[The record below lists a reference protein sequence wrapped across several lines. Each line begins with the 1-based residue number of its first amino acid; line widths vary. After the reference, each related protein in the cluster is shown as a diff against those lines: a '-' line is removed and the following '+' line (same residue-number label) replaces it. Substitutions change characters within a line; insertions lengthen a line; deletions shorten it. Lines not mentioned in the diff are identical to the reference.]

1 MDQSEFFA
9 KYNIKADQF
18 KETGLIWDDLLVI
31 FEDYVEFR
39 KKLEEPALQLLNHIV
54 KASNVHYVRYR
65 VKNAEHL
72 IEKIIRK
79 KIEEPETEITLD
91 NYKTKITDL
100 IGLRALHLFKEDW
113 KGINDFLSNKCTMT
127 KNPLVYYREGDD
139 QSAISEF
146 EAMQFSV
153 KVHECGYRSI
163 HYFSEV
169 DVPETEIKIAVEIQV
184 RTIFEEA
191 WSEIDHKIRYPYYL
205 DHKLFAQYLMIFNR
219 LAGSADEMGTFIKL
233 MQVEFDST
241 KKELKEKDEEIYI
254 LLEKL
259 RNPNLNSKEIKEIEE
274 NIIGLKNMKHGT
286 DEEYNRKMFINKF
299 VSIFDGNTAF

>member
-1 MDQSEFFA
+1 MNQSEFFA
-9 KYNIKADQF
+9 KYNIKAAKF
-18 KETGLIWDDLLVI
+18 EETGLIWEDLLVI
-31 FEDYVEFR
+31 YHDYVEFR

-65 VKNAEHL
+65 IKNAEHL

-79 KIEEPETEITLD
+79 KIDEPEIELSLD

-113 KGINDFLSNKCTMT
+113 KGIDDFLRNKCNMT
-127 KNPLVYYREGDD
+127 KTPLVYYRKGDD
-139 QSAISEF
+139 PNAISDF
-146 EAMQFSV
+146 EVLQFSV
-153 KVHECGYRSI
+153 KEHGYGYRSI

-233 MQVEFDST
+233 LQVEIDSHNN
-241 KKELKEKDEEIYI
+241 EIKEKNEEISR
-254 LLEKL
+254 LVDKARDPKL
-259 RNPNLNSKEIKEIEE
+259 DSKEIKEIKE
-274 NIIGLKNMKHGT
+274 NIYRLTIMRDDIEIGDK
-286 DEEYNRKMFINKF
+286 RKKFINKF
-299 VSIFDGNTAF
+299 VSIFDENNLA